1 MHVGPGSI
9 AAAAMH
15 RPHAAMSSLRSD
27 LITEA
32 LRASAS
38 PAKGIDREHGEFSLV
53 GPRFNINCE
62 RAVLALPREMRLP
75 ALDRRQA
82 VSASLLSLGVA
93 PLSHWSAAAAASE
106 AWPLIGLG
114 TCCEEPAAAGAQV
127 TSAVEAGF
135 RLVDT
140 AAHYPGESGVGD
152 ALSALEARG
161 VVRPGEV
168 QVCSKVWFDDMG
180 YEPALSSARGSLARL
195 RRERLDLLLIHFPG
209 SPDARQDPKAN
220 RLRRAETW
228 RALETLQAD
237 GYVRAIGLSNWT
249 EA

>member
-1 MHVGPGSI
+1 M
-9 AAAAMH
+9 
-15 RPHAAMSSLRSD
+15 
-27 LITEA
+27 
-32 LRASAS
+32 
-38 PAKGIDREHGEFSLV
+38 
-53 GPRFNINCE
+53 
-62 RAVLALPREMRLP
+62 LALPREMRSP

-114 TCCEEPAAAGAQV
+114 TCCEEPAAAAAQV

>member
-1 MHVGPGSI
+1 MFALPL
-9 AAAAMH
+9 AAL
-15 RPHAAMSSLRSD
+15 PHWP
-27 LITEA
+27 
-32 LRASAS
+32 ASA
-38 PAKGIDREHGEFSLV
+38 A
-53 GPRFNINCE
+53 
-62 RAVLALPREMRLP
+62 LAT
-75 ALDRRQA
+75 
-82 VSASLLSLGVA
+82 
-93 PLSHWSAAAAASE
+93 E
-106 AWPLIGLG
+106 AWPLLGLG
-114 TCCEEPAAAGAQV
+114 TCCEEPEEVAAQV
-127 TSAVEAGF
+127 TSAVNAGYRF
-135 RLVDT
+135 IDT

>member
-1 MHVGPGSI
+1 M
-9 AAAAMH
+9 
-15 RPHAAMSSLRSD
+15 
-27 LITEA
+27 
-32 LRASAS
+32 
-38 PAKGIDREHGEFSLV
+38 
-53 GPRFNINCE
+53 
-62 RAVLALPREMRLP
+62 LALPREMRLP

-114 TCCEEPAAAGAQV
+114 TCCEEPAAAAAQV

-228 RALETLQAD
+228 RALEMLQAD
-237 GYVRAIGLSNWT
+237 GYVRTIASPTGPKPNTNPIINSSTDTTNT
-249 EA
+249 NH

>member
-1 MHVGPGSI
+1 M
-9 AAAAMH
+9 
-15 RPHAAMSSLRSD
+15 
-27 LITEA
+27 A
-32 LRASAS
+32 LRRPSA
-38 PAKGIDREHGEFSLV
+38 PHPGPV
-53 GPRFNINCE
+53 G
-62 RAVLALPREMRLP
+62 AHQMRLP

-114 TCCEEPAAAGAQV
+114 TCCEEPAAAAAQV

-168 QVCSKVWFDDMG
+168 QICSKVWFDDMG
-180 YEPALSSARGSLARL
+180 YEPALASAMRSQWIHPFL
-195 RRERLDLLLIHFPG
+195 RRVHDTLVDFCRLHGLKG
-209 SPDARQDPKAN
+209 SSWPSQLVSPVNFQSASVDWEQHSV
-220 RLRRAETW
+220 T
-228 RALETLQAD
+228 
-237 GYVRAIGLSNWT
+237 
-249 EA
+249 

>member
-1 MHVGPGSI
+1 M
-9 AAAAMH
+9 
-15 RPHAAMSSLRSD
+15 
-27 LITEA
+27 
-32 LRASAS
+32 
-38 PAKGIDREHGEFSLV
+38 
-53 GPRFNINCE
+53 
-62 RAVLALPREMRLP
+62 LALPLAALP
-75 ALDRRQA
+75 
-82 VSASLLSLGVA
+82 
-93 PLSHWSAAAAASE
+93 HWPTSAATPD
-106 AWPLIGLG
+106 AWPLLGLG
-114 TCCEEPAAAGAQV
+114 TCCEEPEEVATQV
-127 TSAVEAGF
+127 TSAVDAGYRF
-135 RLVDT
+135 IDT